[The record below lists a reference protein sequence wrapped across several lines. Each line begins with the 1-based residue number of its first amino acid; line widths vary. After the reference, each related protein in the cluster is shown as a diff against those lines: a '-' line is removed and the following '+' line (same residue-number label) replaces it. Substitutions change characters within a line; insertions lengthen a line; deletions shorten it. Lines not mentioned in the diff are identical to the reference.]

1 MIPRIAL
8 ATFAPCTSA
17 YNRRK
22 TPSPLFCENF
32 PMRYLLRLFAAA
44 LTLAACNSSDPPPP
58 SLTHY
63 VAAQEAL
70 AADDLDQARQALQNL
85 VQNASPTL
93 KPLAEKAANAADLA
107 AVRVAFKPLS
117 AEVVK
122 SQIPK
127 GYVVA
132 YCPMAD
138 GDKGAHWVQ
147 KDQPQIAN
155 PYFGASMLRCGVFKE

>member
-1 MIPRIAL
+1 MRCLLHFSLVAL
-8 ATFAPCTSA
+8 A
-17 YNRRK
+17 
-22 TPSPLFCENF
+22 
-32 PMRYLLRLFAAA
+32 
-44 LTLAACNSSDPPPP
+44 LTACGSSDPAPPA
-58 SLTHY
+58 LIHY

-70 AADDLDQARQALQNL
+70 AADDLDQARQALQGL
-85 VQNASPTL
+85 VQSASPTL
-93 KPLAEKAANAADLA
+93 KPLAEKAAGAADLA

-117 AEVVK
+117 EEVMK
-122 SQIPK
+122 GQIPE

-138 GDKGAHWVQ
+138 GEKGAHWVQ

>member
-1 MIPRIAL
+1 
-8 ATFAPCTSA
+8 
-17 YNRRK
+17 
-22 TPSPLFCENF
+22 
-32 PMRYLLRLFAAA
+32 MRYLSRPFLIAFAI
-44 LTLAACNSSDPPPP
+44 AACGSSDPTPPA
-58 SLTHY
+58 LVHY

-70 AADDLDQARQALQNL
+70 AADDLDQAHQALQGL
-85 VQNASPTL
+85 IQNANPTL
-93 KPLAEKAANAADLA
+93 KPLAEKAASAADLA

-117 AEVVK
+117 EEVRK
-122 SQIPK
+122 GQIPE

-138 GDKGAHWVQ
+138 GDKGAHWIQ

>member
-1 MIPRIAL
+1 
-8 ATFAPCTSA
+8 
-17 YNRRK
+17 
-22 TPSPLFCENF
+22 
-32 PMRYLLRLFAAA
+32 MRYLSLLFLIAI
-44 LTLAACNSSDPPPP
+44 TIAACGSSDQAPPA
-58 SLTHY
+58 LLHY

-70 AADDLDQARQALQNL
+70 ASDDLDQARQALQDL
-85 VQNASPTL
+85 VQSANPTL
-93 KPLAEKAANAADLA
+93 KPLAEKAASGADIS

-117 AEVVK
+117 EEVRK
-122 SQIPK
+122 GQIPE
-127 GYVVA
+127 GYVIA

>member
-1 MIPRIAL
+1 
-8 ATFAPCTSA
+8 
-17 YNRRK
+17 
-22 TPSPLFCENF
+22 
-32 PMRYLLRLFAAA
+32 MRYLPFLFFIAI
-44 LTLAACNSSDPPPP
+44 AACGSPDQAPPA
-58 SLTHY
+58 LLHY

-70 AADDLDQARQALQNL
+70 ASDDLDQARQALQDL
-85 VQNASPTL
+85 VQSASPTL
-93 KPLAEKAANAADLA
+93 KPLAEKAASAADLA

-117 AEVVK
+117 EEVRK
-122 SQIPK
+122 GQIPE

>member
-1 MIPRIAL
+1 
-8 ATFAPCTSA
+8 
-17 YNRRK
+17 
-22 TPSPLFCENF
+22 
-32 PMRYLLRLFAAA
+32 MRYLSFLFLIAI
-44 LTLAACNSSDPPPP
+44 AACGSSNSAPPV
-58 SLTHY
+58 LTHY

-70 AADDLDQARQALQNL
+70 ASDDLDQARQALQGL
-85 VQNASPTL
+85 AQSASPTI

-117 AEVVK
+117 EEVK
-122 SQIPK
+122 KGPIPE

>member
-1 MIPRIAL
+1 
-8 ATFAPCTSA
+8 
-17 YNRRK
+17 
-22 TPSPLFCENF
+22 
-32 PMRYLLRLFAAA
+32 MRYLTFLFLIAI
-44 LTLAACNSSDPPPP
+44 AACGSSDQAPPA
-58 SLTHY
+58 LLHY

-70 AADDLDQARQALQNL
+70 AADDLDQARQALQGL
-85 VQNASPTL
+85 VQSASPTL
-93 KPLAEKAANAADLA
+93 KPLAEKAASGADIT

-117 AEVVK
+117 EEVRK
-122 SQIPK
+122 GQIPE

>member
-1 MIPRIAL
+1 
-8 ATFAPCTSA
+8 
-17 YNRRK
+17 
-22 TPSPLFCENF
+22 
-32 PMRYLLRLFAAA
+32 MRYLSRLFIVAIAI
-44 LTLAACNSSDPPPP
+44 AACGSSDPAPPP
-58 SLTHY
+58 LVHY

-70 AADDLDQARQALQNL
+70 AADDLDQARQALQGL
-85 VQNASPTL
+85 VQSASPTL
-93 KPLAEKAANAADLA
+93 KPLAEKAASAADLA

-117 AEVVK
+117 EEVMK
-122 SQIPK
+122 GQIPE

-138 GDKGAHWVQ
+138 GEKGAHWVQ

>member
-1 MIPRIAL
+1 
-8 ATFAPCTSA
+8 
-17 YNRRK
+17 
-22 TPSPLFCENF
+22 
-32 PMRYLLRLFAAA
+32 MRYLPFLFLIAI
-44 LTLAACNSSDPPPP
+44 AACGSSDQAPPA
-58 SLTHY
+58 LLHY

-70 AADDLDQARQALQNL
+70 AADDIDQARQALQDL
-85 VQNASPTL
+85 VQSASPTL
-93 KPLAEKAANAADLA
+93 KPLAEKAASGADIT

-117 AEVVK
+117 EQVRK
-122 SQIPK
+122 GQIPE
-127 GYVVA
+127 GYVLA

>member
-1 MIPRIAL
+1 
-8 ATFAPCTSA
+8 
-17 YNRRK
+17 
-22 TPSPLFCENF
+22 
-32 PMRYLLRLFAAA
+32 MRYLIHFLAA
-44 LTLAACNSSDPPPP
+44 LAITACGSSDSPPPA
-58 SLTHY
+58 LLHY

-70 AADDLDQARQALQNL
+70 ASDDLDQARQALQNL

-93 KPLAEKAANAADLA
+93 KPLAKKAASGADIA

-117 AEVVK
+117 EEVRK
-122 SQIPK
+122 GQIPE

>member
-1 MIPRIAL
+1 
-8 ATFAPCTSA
+8 
-17 YNRRK
+17 
-22 TPSPLFCENF
+22 
-32 PMRYLLRLFAAA
+32 MRYLSLLLLIAI
-44 LTLAACNSSDPPPP
+44 AACGSSNPTPPA
-58 SLTHY
+58 LVHY

-70 AADDLDQARQALQNL
+70 AADDLDQAHQALQGL
-85 VQNASPTL
+85 IQNANPTL
-93 KPLAEKAANAADLA
+93 KPLAEKAASAADLA

-117 AEVVK
+117 EEVMK
-122 SQIPK
+122 GQIPE

>member
-1 MIPRIAL
+1 
-8 ATFAPCTSA
+8 
-17 YNRRK
+17 
-22 TPSPLFCENF
+22 
-32 PMRYLLRLFAAA
+32 MRYLSRLFIVAIAI
-44 LTLAACNSSDPPPP
+44 AACGSSDPAPPA
-58 SLTHY
+58 LVHY

-70 AADDLDQARQALQNL
+70 AADDLDQAHQALQGL
-85 VQNASPTL
+85 IQNASPTL
-93 KPLAEKAANAADLA
+93 KPLAEKAASAADLA

-117 AEVVK
+117 EEVMK
-122 SQIPK
+122 GQIPE

>member
-1 MIPRIAL
+1 
-8 ATFAPCTSA
+8 
-17 YNRRK
+17 
-22 TPSPLFCENF
+22 
-32 PMRYLLRLFAAA
+32 MRYLSRLFIVAIAI
-44 LTLAACNSSDPPPP
+44 AACGSSDQAPPA
-58 SLTHY
+58 LVHY

-70 AADDLDQARQALQNL
+70 AADDLDQARQALQGL
-85 VQNASPTL
+85 VQSASPTL
-93 KPLAEKAANAADLA
+93 KPLAEKAASAADLA

-117 AEVVK
+117 EEVMK
-122 SQIPK
+122 GQIPE

-138 GDKGAHWVQ
+138 GEKGAHWVQ